1 MARGT
6 FFEVAKEAENLG
18 NMDES
23 QFYGSSY
30 AEWFE
35 NEEDPASLEYL
46 FGYFRSVGFETWSDE
61 KGQYVIFSEC
71 GKMNY
76 FAHKYEHFKK
86 LLEEADLRRF
96 STDYC
101 WMHDLIDSI
110 TDKWSD
116 AVLFEGTLYDMDE
129 FVRVADIGEK
139 YYFGNTVI
147 AH

>member
-30 AEWFE
+30 AEWFK
-35 NEEDPASLEYL
+35 NEKDPTSLEYL
-46 FGYFRSVGFETWSDE
+46 FDNFRNAGFETGFDE
-61 KGQYVIFSEC
+61 EEQYVIFSEC

-76 FAHKYEHFKK
+76 FAHRYEHFKK
-86 LLEEADLRRF
+86 LLKEADLRHF

-101 WMHDLIDSI
+101 WTHDLIDSI
-110 TDKWSD
+110 TNKWSD
-116 AVLFEGTLYDMDE
+116 AVFFEGILYDMDE
-129 FVRVADIGEK
+129 FVRAADIGEK
-139 YYFGNTVI
+139 YYFGNMVI

>member
-6 FFEVAKEAENLG
+6 IFEVAKEAADLG

-30 AEWFE
+30 AEWFK
-35 NEEDPASLEYL
+35 NEKDHASLEYL
-46 FGYFRSVGFETWSDE
+46 FDNFRNAGFETGFDE
-61 KGQYVIFSEC
+61 EGQYVIFSEC

-76 FAHKYEHFKK
+76 FAHRYEHFKK
-86 LLEEADLRRF
+86 LLKEADLRHF

-101 WMHDLIDSI
+101 WTHDLIDSI
-110 TDKWSD
+110 TNKWSD
-116 AVLFEGTLYDMDE
+116 AVLFEGVLYAMDE
-129 FVRVADIGEK
+129 FVRTADIGEK
-139 YYFGNTVI
+139 YYFGNAVI

>member
-30 AEWFE
+30 AEWFK
-35 NEEDPASLEYL
+35 NEKDPTSLEYL
-46 FGYFRSVGFETWSDE
+46 FDNFRNAGFETGFDE
-61 KGQYVIFSEC
+61 EEQYVIFSEC

-76 FAHKYEHFKK
+76 FAHRYEHFKK
-86 LLEEADLRRF
+86 LLKEADLRHF

-101 WMHDLIDSI
+101 WTHDLIDSI
-110 TDKWSD
+110 TNKWSD
-116 AVLFEGTLYDMDE
+116 AVFLKEYCTTWTSSFVQRTL
-129 FVRVADIGEK
+129 EK
-139 YYFGNTVI
+139 SITLETW
-147 AH
+147 

>member
-6 FFEVAKEAENLG
+6 IFEVAKEAENLG

-30 AEWFE
+30 AECFK
-35 NEEDPASLEYL
+35 NEKDSASLEYL
-46 FGYFRSVGFETWSDE
+46 FDNFRNAGFEAGFDE
-61 KGQYVIFSEC
+61 EGQYVIFSEC

-76 FAHKYEHFKK
+76 FAHRYERFKT
-86 LLEEADLRRF
+86 LLKEVDLRRF
-96 STDYC
+96 SIGYAWTRDV
-101 WMHDLIDSI
+101 IDTI

-116 AVLFEGTLYDMDE
+116 AVLFEGVLYAMDE
-129 FVRVADIGEK
+129 FVRAADIGEK

>member
-6 FFEVAKEAENLG
+6 FFEVAKEAADLG

-30 AEWFE
+30 AEWFK
-35 NEEDPASLEYL
+35 NEEDHASLEYL
-46 FGYFRSVGFETWSDE
+46 FDNFRNAGFEAGFDE
-61 KGQYVIFSEC
+61 EGQYVTFSEC

-76 FAHKYEHFKK
+76 FAHRYEHFKK
-86 LLEEADLRRF
+86 LLKEADLRHF

-101 WMHDLIDSI
+101 WTHDLIDSI
-110 TDKWSD
+110 TNKWSD
-116 AVLFEGTLYDMDE
+116 AVLFEGVLYAMDE
-129 FVRVADIGEK
+129 FVRTADIGEK
-139 YYFGNTVI
+139 YYFGNAVI